1 MIICSISTYLTN
13 RFLLILTLYSVIV
26 NHFCHYLTTFN
37 ENTHNCHRRTV
48 EIDKGEKNPRFP
60 HWHTRKLFFSR
71 EIDKN
76 QNRQFFLRLM
86 MVNLILV
93 YHLEVLATLY
103 AIHAISW
110 VLSCHLHC
118 KISVDFILKLCSLI
132 WQDWGSITKKKCW
145 NFFTALNIY
154 IPHLYPVVFM
164 NIK

>member
-1 MIICSISTYLTN
+1 MKIHITVTEGQLKLIKGKKIQD
-13 RFLLILTLYSVIV
+13 FLIDIHV
-26 NHFCHYLTTFN
+26 NS
-37 ENTHNCHRRTV
+37 
-48 EIDKGEKNPRFP
+48 
-60 HWHTRKLFFSR
+60 FFSR

-86 MVNLILV
+86 MVNLVLV

-145 NFFTALNIY
+145 NFFSALNIY